1 MIECEAQSVG
11 KQRDSS
17 LDERMTS
24 GSKRDR
30 DNAITRDTGLDSESL
45 QYLLKKSSVV
55 CIPEMQRRQ
64 RKRSLEVDR

>member
-45 QYLLKKSSVV
+45 QGLITQATLKNEF
-55 CIPEMQRRQ
+55 PGTFWHH
-64 RKRSLEVDR
+64 

>member
-45 QYLLKKSSVV
+45 HLTKMCPTFLKGHYF
-55 CIPEMQRRQ
+55 I
-64 RKRSLEVDR
+64 